1 MDGELSVG
9 YVNRVAVANGYEDVL
24 TLCRAVRERGGTIAG
39 VLRLETH
46 ERNRLFGVLPNHCA
60 CDISATCGVT
70 ATHFNHHHVR
80 WCPACLK
87 VLGYFRGAWGL
98 KLCCACARHKLL
110 LVDECPSCRGHQQL
124 LRCSIRCRVCGEDLS
139 RANELAA
146 TEALVA
152 LHMRLEQALRQSR
165 DQEQPRYV
173 MEWLRLVKYLGPFL
187 ADPWHRR
194 PGQSAGL
201 HRIDEAMMLVNATAL
216 LLEDWPQ
223 NFHALLHRARSEHL
237 DASHLAQA
245 YGPLYRVLFRDLA
258 APSFDSL
265 RLAFEQHLHDNWF
278 GLLGRR
284 NRWLRIDTI
293 CTHPRQSATS
303 VAEKTRV
310 GVAAIR
316 HLADCET
323 VSAHTVHHGSGR
335 VARAFPEEVI
345 QHIQHLKQDSV
356 TLRDGALILR
366 VRRRRVRELLDAELI
381 RAWVDRRRA
390 NAATWWLSKSDVMV
404 LATIGER
411 ITGAPDCRPSCVSLR
426 TVLKTWRFQQGEFP
440 ALVRAMLAK
449 ELVMRRP
456 LNPAAGLGCV
466 ELIAEELRA
475 WLSNLRRVN
484 QAWLSIDEAAR
495 RLGLKQ
501 QVAYELVAR
510 GLIVSSIQDRGRR
523 IAPQAIDSFRCT
535 YVSLS
540 ELAAGQSMAP
550 RRMLALLTSRPVCGP
565 RVDGARQYF
574 YRREDVGDLCA
585 LVSDVD
591 TTPAVGGVR

>member
-1 MDGELSVG
+1 LH
-9 YVNRVAVANGYEDVL
+9 RVE
-24 TLCRAVRERGGTIAG
+24 
-39 VLRLETH
+39 
-46 ERNRLFGVLPNHCA
+46 
-60 CDISATCGVT
+60 
-70 ATHFNHHHVR
+70 
-80 WCPACLK
+80 K
-87 VLGYFRGAWGL
+87 
-98 KLCCACARHKLL
+98 
-110 LVDECPSCRGHQQL
+110 
-124 LRCSIRCRVCGEDLS
+124 
-139 RANELAA
+139 
-146 TEALVA
+146 ALV
-152 LHMRLEQALRQSR
+152 
-165 DQEQPRYV
+165 
-173 MEWLRLVKYLGPFL
+173 L
-187 ADPWHRR
+187 A
-194 PGQSAGL
+194 
-201 HRIDEAMMLVNATAL
+201 NATAL
-216 LLEDWPQ
+216 LLEDWPK

-245 YGPLYRVLFRDLA
+245 YGPMYRVLYRDLA
-258 APSFDSL
+258 APSFDPL
-265 RLAFEQHLHDNWF
+265 RQVFEQHLHDNWF

-293 CTHPRQSATS
+293 STHPRQSATS
-303 VAEKTRV
+303 VAEKTKV

-316 HLADCET
+316 HLAECET
-323 VSAHTVHHGSGR
+323 VSAYTVHHGSGR

-356 TLRDGALILR
+356 TLRDGASILR
-366 VRRRRVRELLDAELI
+366 VARRRVRELLDAGLI

-390 NAATWWLSKSDVMV
+390 NASTWWLSKSDVMM

-411 ITGAPDCRPSCVSLR
+411 IASARGDRPFCVSLR

-449 ELVMRRP
+449 ELTVRRP
-456 LNPAAGLGCV
+456 LTLTAGLGCV
-466 ELIAEELRA
+466 ELLPEELRG
-475 WLSNLRRVN
+475 WLSNLRRGN

-523 IAPQAIDSFRCT
+523 IAPQAIDSFRCA

-540 ELAAGQSMAP
+540 ELAAEKSMAP
-550 RRMLALLTSRPVCGP
+550 RRMLALLKSRPVCGP

-585 LVSDVD
+585 LVSNVD
-591 TTPAVGGVR
+591 TTLAVGDVR